1 MKKKNVM
8 GLTVAFCLVL
18 GALFG
23 CSDASGKRETLCPFT
38 PLTFDSTVENMVE
51 IEGEDYE
58 TYNSIYNGM
67 TYTYHKKYLDKDG
80 IIKYMYDDRG
90 KLCNISW
97 AYSDEGAGEVI
108 SVYRIICDEV
118 ETFRG
123 ESVEQDGI
131 GNFTEMWVCDDT
143 TIIVSAV
150 VTDDTKVM
158 QIAYMSPEVSKQN
171 NQSSN

>member
-8 GLTVAFCLVL
+8 VLAVAFCLML

-23 CSDASGKRETLCPFT
+23 CKSAPDESETLCPFS
-38 PLTFDSTVENMVE
+38 PLSFDSTVEDMIK
-51 IEGEDYE
+51 IEGEGYE
-58 TYNSIYNGM
+58 TYNSIFNGL
-67 TYTYHKKYLDKDG
+67 TYTYHKKHLDKDG

-123 ESVEQDGI
+123 ESVKQDGI

-143 TIIVSAV
+143 TII
-150 VTDDTKVM
+150 
-158 QIAYMSPEVSKQN
+158 
-171 NQSSN
+171 